1 MKIKPHMLPSLRKLS
16 GVAAALFITL
26 LICQPGGAQA
36 STGQTSGATAAPAA
50 PAGCNSVE
58 SRQLDFWIGHW
69 SVSPKAAPNHKVA
82 TSLIEK
88 LYSGC
93 AIRENW
99 MPLKSGAGGSLSS
112 YLPDKRGWQQIW
124 VDSSGSWV
132 TFTGG
137 WNGNAMV
144 LEGVWPV
151 PGHPQQR
158 TRMSYRLL
166 PDSTVEQS
174 GVTSD
179 DEGKT
184 WQPGFDLIYTRVSE
198 TARIPDARSG
208 VTGR

>member
-1 MKIKPHMLPSLRKLS
+1 MNAQLPILPSLRRLS
-16 GVAAALFITL
+16 GIAAAVCVML
-26 LICQPGGAQA
+26 LICQSAAAQVTA
-36 STGQTSGATAAPAA
+36 GPTSGTTAAPAA
-50 PAGCNSVE
+50 PAGCNSAE
-58 SRQLDFWIGHW
+58 SRQLDFWVGHW
-69 SVSPKAAPNHKVA
+69 SVSPKAAPNRKVA

-99 MPLKSGAGGSLSS
+99 MPLKSGTGGSLSS
-112 YLPDKRGWQQIW
+112 FLPDKHAWQQIW

-137 WNGNAMV
+137 WDGNAMV
-144 LEGVWPV
+144 LEGVWPM

-166 PDSTVEQS
+166 ADSTVEQS

-184 WQPGFDLIYTRVSE
+184 WQPGFDFIYTR
-198 TARIPDARSG
+198 IP
-208 VTGR
+208 

>member
-1 MKIKPHMLPSLRKLS
+1 MIICPVLS
-16 GVAAALFITL
+16 FRRLCGVAAALFMML
-26 LICQPGGAQA
+26 FICQRDGAPA
-36 STGQTSGATAAPAA
+36 STGQASGTTAPAA
-50 PAGCNSVE
+50 PAGCNSAE
-58 SRQLDFWIGHW
+58 SRQLDFWVGHW

-99 MPLKSGAGGSLSS
+99 MPLHGGAGGSFSS
-112 YLPDKRGWQQIW
+112 YLPGKSMWQQLW

-137 WNGNAMV
+137 WDGHAMV

-166 PDSTVEQS
+166 PDSMVEQS

-184 WQPGFDLIYTRVSE
+184 WQPGFDFIYTRIPE
-198 TARIPDARSG
+198 TARIPDAHSE
-208 VTGR
+208 VTDK

>member
-1 MKIKPHMLPSLRKLS
+1 MIHHSAVASLLRSVGIAATLTML
-16 GVAAALFITL
+16 LF
-26 LICQPGGAQA
+26 CQPGYAQVTA
-36 STGQTSGATAAPAA
+36 PPVPAAATAPAT
-50 PAGCNSVE
+50 PPGCTSAE
-58 SRQLDFWIGHW
+58 SRQLDFWVGHW
-69 SVSPKAAPNHKVA
+69 SVSPKAAPTRKTA

-99 MPLKSGAGGSLSS
+99 MPLHGGAGGSLSS
-112 YLPDKRGWQQIW
+112 YLPGKNVWQQLW

-137 WNGNAMV
+137 WDGHAMV

-151 PGHPQQR
+151 PGHPQQK

-166 PDSTVEQS
+166 SDGTVEQS

-184 WQPGFDLIYTRVSE
+184 WQPGFDLIYTR
-198 TARIPDARSG
+198 IPDDPHPR
-208 VTGR
+208 

>member
-1 MKIKPHMLPSLRKLS
+1 MIINASMCPIRRLFAITTAIFVMLSVS
-16 GVAAALFITL
+16 HYGY
-26 LICQPGGAQA
+26 AQA
-36 STGQTSGATAAPAA
+36 TAGQNPGTTSAPAA
-50 PAGCNSVE
+50 PAGCNLAE
-58 SRQLDFWIGHW
+58 SRQLDFWVGHW
-69 SVSPKAAPNHKVA
+69 SVSAKAAPNHQVA
-82 TSLIEK
+82 NSLIEK

-93 AIRENW
+93 TIRENW
-99 MPLKSGAGGSLSS
+99 MPLRGGAGGSFSS
-112 YLPDKRGWQQIW
+112 YLPGKKAWQQLW

-137 WNGNAMV
+137 WDGHAMV

-166 PDSTVEQS
+166 PDGTVEQS

-184 WQPGFDLIYTRVSE
+184 WQPGFDLIYTRIPE
-198 TARIPDARSG
+198 TALTRDARSG
-208 VTGR
+208 SADR

>member
-1 MKIKPHMLPSLRKLS
+1 MIHHSAVASLLRLSVGIAATLTML
-16 GVAAALFITL
+16 L
-26 LICQPGGAQA
+26 LCQPGYAQVTAPPAPAGA
-36 STGQTSGATAAPAA
+36 AAPAT
-50 PAGCNSVE
+50 PPGCTSAE
-58 SRQLDFWIGHW
+58 SRQLDFWVGHW
-69 SVSPKAAPNHKVA
+69 SVSPKAAPTRKTA

-99 MPLKSGAGGSLSS
+99 MPLHGGAGGSLSS
-112 YLPDKRGWQQIW
+112 YLPGKNVWQQLW

-137 WNGNAMV
+137 WDGHAMV

-151 PGHPQQR
+151 PGHPQQK

-166 PDSTVEQS
+166 SDGTVEQS

-184 WQPGFDLIYTRVSE
+184 WQPGFDLIYTR
-198 TARIPDARSG
+198 IPDTHIPDDPHPR
-208 VTGR
+208 

>member
-1 MKIKPHMLPSLRKLS
+1 MIVTSQVSVSARWLTCIAATFFTMLF
-16 GVAAALFITL
+16 ACHTT
-26 LICQPGGAQA
+26 AQSPA
-36 STGQTSGATAAPAA
+36 GTPPPAA
-50 PAGCNSVE
+50 VPGCTSAE
-58 SRQLDFWIGHW
+58 SRQLDFWVGHW
-69 SVSPKAAPNHKVA
+69 SVSPKAAPARKTA

-99 MPLKSGAGGSLSS
+99 MPLQGGAGGSFSS
-112 YLPDKRGWQQIW
+112 YLPGKNVWQQLW

-137 WNGNAMV
+137 WDGHAMI
-144 LEGVWPV
+144 LEGVWPQ

-166 PDSTVEQS
+166 PDGTVEQS

-184 WQPGFDLIYTRVSE
+184 WQPGFDLIYTRLSE
-198 TARIPDARSG
+198 AARDMHSG
-208 VTGR
+208 TTGR

>member
-1 MKIKPHMLPSLRKLS
+1 
-16 GVAAALFITL
+16 
-26 LICQPGGAQA
+26 
-36 STGQTSGATAAPAA
+36 
-50 PAGCNSVE
+50 
-58 SRQLDFWIGHW
+58 
-69 SVSPKAAPNHKVA
+69 VA

-112 YLPDKRGWQQIW
+112 YLPEKRAWQQIW

-137 WNGNAMV
+137 WDGNAMV
-144 LEGVWPV
+144 LEGVWPM

-158 TRMSYRLL
+158 TRISYRLL

-184 WQPGFDLIYTRVSE
+184 WQPGFDFIYTRIRE
-198 TARIPDARSG
+198 TARISEARSG
-208 VTGR
+208 AAGR

>member
-1 MKIKPHMLPSLRKLS
+1 MIAMSPL
-16 GVAAALFITL
+16 AAALLMTL
-26 LICQPGGAQA
+26 SISPPSNEQAASTQAPQPPVPGSAQA
-36 STGQTSGATAAPAA
+36 PAP
-50 PAGCNSVE
+50 PAGCTSAE
-58 SRQLDFWIGHW
+58 SRQLDFWVGRW
-69 SVSPKAAPNHKVA
+69 NVAPKATPKRKVA

-99 MPLKSGAGGSLSS
+99 MPFSGATGGSLSAFVPEGNS
-112 YLPDKRGWQQIW
+112 WQQIW

-137 WNGNAMV
+137 WNGDAMV

-166 PDSTVEQS
+166 PDGGVEQS

-179 DEGKT
+179 DAGKS
-184 WQPGFDLIYTRVSE
+184 WQPGFDFIYSRVAEAAPPGS
-198 TARIPDARSG
+198 R
-208 VTGR
+208 

>member
-1 MKIKPHMLPSLRKLS
+1 MIAVSKVSVSARWPTCI
-16 GVAAALFITL
+16 AAAFVTMLFVCHTT
-26 LICQPGGAQA
+26 AQSPA
-36 STGQTSGATAAPAA
+36 STPPPAPPPGCTSA
-50 PAGCNSVE
+50 E
-58 SRQLDFWIGHW
+58 SRQLDFWVGHW
-69 SVSPKAAPNHKVA
+69 SVSPKASPQRKVA

-99 MPLKSGAGGSLSS
+99 MPLQGGPGGSFSS
-112 YLPDKRGWQQIW
+112 YLPDKKAWQQLW

-137 WNGNAMV
+137 WDGHAMV
-144 LEGVWPV
+144 LEGVWPM
-151 PGHPQQR
+151 PGHPQQQ

-166 PDSTVEQS
+166 PDGTVEQS

-184 WQPGFDLIYTRVSE
+184 WQPGFDLIYS
-198 TARIPDARSG
+198 RIPEAARNPNAPSG
-208 VTGR
+208 TAAR

>member
-1 MKIKPHMLPSLRKLS
+1 MSIPPQVSRSARRHACI
-16 GVAAALFITL
+16 AATL
-26 LICQPGGAQA
+26 LTMLFASQPGHAQA
-36 STGQTSGATAAPAA
+36 TTAPATANAPPPAA
-50 PAGCNSVE
+50 TPGCTSAE
-58 SRQLDFWIGHW
+58 SRQLDFWVGHW
-69 SVSPKAAPNHKVA
+69 SVSPKAAPHRKAA

-99 MPLKSGAGGSLSS
+99 MPLQGGAGGSFSS
-112 YLPDKRGWQQIW
+112 YLPDRKAWQQLW

-137 WNGNAMV
+137 WDGNAMV
-144 LEGVWPV
+144 LEGVWPQ

-166 PDSTVEQS
+166 ADGTVDQS

-184 WQPGFDLIYTRVSE
+184 WQPGFDLIYTRIPE
-198 TARIPDARSG
+198 TASLK
-208 VTGR
+208 

>member
-1 MKIKPHMLPSLRKLS
+1 M
-16 GVAAALFITL
+16 L
-26 LICQPGGAQA
+26 LICQSGAAQA
-36 STGQTSGATAAPAA
+36 AAGPTSGTTAAPPAS
-50 PAGCNSVE
+50 AGCNSAE
-58 SRQLDFWIGHW
+58 SRQLDFWVGHW

-99 MPLKSGAGGSLSS
+99 MPLHGGAGGSFSS
-112 YLPDKRGWQQIW
+112 YLPGKSMWQQLW

-137 WNGNAMV
+137 WDGHAMV

-166 PDSTVEQS
+166 PDSMVEQS

-184 WQPGFDLIYTRVSE
+184 WQPGFDFIYTRIPE
-198 TARIPDARSG
+198 TACIPDARSG
-208 VTGR
+208 ITGR

>member
-1 MKIKPHMLPSLRKLS
+1 MNIPFPTLPPLRRLS
-16 GVAAALFITL
+16 GIVAAVCVML
-26 LICQPGGAQA
+26 LIGKSSNAQA
-36 STGQTSGATAAPAA
+36 TAGTTTGITAAPPAA
-50 PAGCNSVE
+50 AGCNSAE
-58 SRQLDFWIGHW
+58 SRQLDFWVGHW
-69 SVSPKAAPNHKVA
+69 SVSPKAASNRKVA

-112 YLPDKRGWQQIW
+112 YLPEKRAWQQIW

-137 WNGNAMV
+137 WNGTAMV

-184 WQPGFDLIYTRVSE
+184 WQPGFDFIYTR
-198 TARIPDARSG
+198 IP
-208 VTGR
+208 

>member
-1 MKIKPHMLPSLRKLS
+1 MLF
-16 GVAAALFITL
+16 A
-26 LICQPGGAQA
+26 CQPGHAQA
-36 STGQTSGATAAPAA
+36 TTAPPPAGTPPPPPPGCTAA
-50 PAGCNSVE
+50 E
-58 SRQLDFWIGHW
+58 SRQLDFWVGHW
-69 SVSPKAAPNHKVA
+69 SISPKAAPNRKTA
-82 TSLIEK
+82 TSLIEN

-99 MPLKSGAGGSLSS
+99 MPLHGGSGGSFSS
-112 YLPDKRGWQQIW
+112 WLPDKKVWQQLW

-137 WNGNAMV
+137 WDGNAMV

-166 PDSTVEQS
+166 PDGTVEQS

-179 DEGKT
+179 DQGKS
-184 WQPGFDLIYTRVSE
+184 WQPGFDLIYTRIPE
-198 TARIPDARSG
+198 TASLK
-208 VTGR
+208 